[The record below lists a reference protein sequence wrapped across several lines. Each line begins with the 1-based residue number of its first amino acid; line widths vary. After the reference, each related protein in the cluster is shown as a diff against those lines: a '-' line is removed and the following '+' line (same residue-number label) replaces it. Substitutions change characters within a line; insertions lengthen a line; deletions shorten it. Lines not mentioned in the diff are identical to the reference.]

1 MKIGIIGLGVVGTAV
16 KNGMVHVGHTVAE
29 HDLKLK
35 TSITDLLDCEI
46 VFICVP
52 TPTSSSGRC
61 NTKILE
67 SVVDDLVHLNYQGII
82 AVKSTVSIGTT
93 ERLSNFYKNS
103 KICFVPEFLRER
115 CATEDFIYNHDLCAI
130 GALEQEVYEKVK
142 QAHGDLPEKVVFCTP
157 SEAEA
162 VKYFNNIY
170 NAVLITF
177 ANSYH
182 DICEHMGVDYSK
194 VKELAVLRE
203 HINDI
208 YLNSSQ
214 NLKGFSGP
222 CLPKDT
228 KEIAALS
235 VEESLNHITF
245 FSDVLKQNSVFKKT
259 VLDGMRDE

>member
-1 MKIGIIGLGVVGTAV
+1 
-16 KNGMVHVGHTVAE
+16 
-29 HDLKLK
+29 
-35 TSITDLLDCEI
+35 
-46 VFICVP
+46 
-52 TPTSSSGRC
+52 
-61 NTKILE
+61 
-67 SVVDDLVHLNYQGII
+67 
-82 AVKSTVSIGTT
+82 
-93 ERLSNFYKNS
+93 
-103 KICFVPEFLRER
+103 
-115 CATEDFIYNHDLCAI
+115 
-130 GALEQEVYEKVK
+130 
-142 QAHGDLPEKVVFCTP
+142 
-157 SEAEA
+157 

-194 VKELAVLRE
+194 VKELAVLRD

-208 YLNSSQ
+208 YLNSSE